1 MTRTVLITGAMGGIG
16 HATADAFRDEGWQV
30 FGLDRDAP
38 DGSPERIRFLHCDL
52 SDPDEIRAAFGE
64 VSKTTDRLD
73 AIVNNAAIQICK
85 PLVDMTIEE
94 WDLTL
99 ATNLR
104 PAYLTL
110 KYGYSLLKNARGSIV
125 NVSSVHAVATSK
137 NIAAYAASKGGLV
150 ALTRAMA
157 IELAADGIRVNAVL
171 PGAVD
176 TGMLRDGLRRGHVGD
191 GSDDE
196 LLQALGD
203 KTVMGRVGEPAEIAK
218 SILFLADSNRS
229 AFMTGHA
236 MIVDGGATIRLSTE

>member
-1 MTRTVLITGAMGGIG
+1 LKRTVLITGATGGIG
-16 HATADAFRDEGWQV
+16 FATAEEFLEDGWQV
-30 FGLDRDAP
+30 FGLDRNAP
-38 DGSPERIRFLHCDL
+38 EKRSGGIQFLRCDL
-52 SDPDEIRAAFGE
+52 AYPDQIQAAIGE
-64 VSKTTDRLD
+64 VAQTTDRLD

-85 PLVDMTIEE
+85 PLVEMTVDE
-94 WDLTL
+94 WDLVM

-104 PAYLTL
+104 PAFLTL
-110 KYGYSLLKNARGSIV
+110 KYGYSLLKKALGSIV

-137 NIAAYAASKGGLV
+137 DIAAYAASKGGLV

-157 IELAADGIRVNAVL
+157 IELAGDGIRVNAVL

-196 LLQALGD
+196 LLEALGD
-203 KTVMGRVGEPAEIAK
+203 KTVMGRVGEPVEIAK
-218 SILFLADSNRS
+218 TILFLADSEQS
-229 AFMTGHA
+229 AFMTGQT

>member
-1 MTRTVLITGAMGGIG
+1 MKRIVLITGGMGGIG
-16 HATADAFRDEGWQV
+16 QATAEAFRDDGWRV
-30 FGLDRDAP
+30 YGLDRNAP
-38 DGSPERIRFLHCDL
+38 GQNPEGIQFLRCDL
-52 SDPDEIRAAFGE
+52 SIPSEIEAAFDE
-64 VSKTTDRLD
+64 VSKATDHLD

-85 PLVDMTIEE
+85 PLVEMTIEE

-110 KYGYSLLKNARGSIV
+110 KYGYSLLKKAHGSIV

-157 IELAADGIRVNAVL
+157 IELAEDGIRVNAVL

-196 LLQALGD
+196 LLHALGD
-203 KTVMGRVGEPAEIAK
+203 KTVMGRVGEPTEIAK
-218 SILFLADSNRS
+218 TILFLADSDQT

>member
-1 MTRTVLITGAMGGIG
+1 MKRTALITGAMGGIG
-16 HATADAFRDEGWQV
+16 SATTEAFRTDGWRV
-30 FGLDRDAP
+30 FGLDKNAPTEGP
-38 DGSPERIRFLHCDL
+38 DGIHFIQCDL
-52 SDPDEIRAAFGE
+52 SDPAAIEAAFDE
-64 VSKTTDRLD
+64 VAESTDRLD
-73 AIVNNAAIQICK
+73 AIVNNAAVQICK
-85 PLVDMTIEE
+85 PLVEMSVEE

-99 ATNLR
+99 ETNLR
-104 PAYLTL
+104 PAFLTL
-110 KYGYSLLKNARGSIV
+110 KYGYSLLKAAKGSIV

-137 NIAAYAASKGGLV
+137 DIAAYAASKGGLV

-157 IELAADGIRVNAVL
+157 IELAEDGIRVNAVL

-203 KTVMGRVGEPAEIAK
+203 KTVLGRVGEPGEIAK
-218 SILFLADSNRS
+218 TILFLADPDQS

>member
-1 MTRTVLITGAMGGIG
+1 MNRTVLITGAMGGIG
-16 HATADAFRDEGWQV
+16 HAAAVLFKDAGWQV
-30 FGLDRDAP
+30 FGLDRNAP
-38 DGSPERIRFLHCDL
+38 DQNPEGIQFLHCDL
-52 SDPDEIRAAFGE
+52 SIPSEIEAAFKE
-64 VSKTTDRLD
+64 VSKATDHLD
-73 AIVNNAAIQICK
+73 AIINNAAIQICK
-85 PLVDMTIEE
+85 PLVEMTIEE

-104 PAYLTL
+104 PAFLTL
-110 KYGYSLLKNARGSIV
+110 KYGYSLLKKARGSIV

-157 IELAADGIRVNAVL
+157 IELAGDGIRVNAVL

-191 GSDDE
+191 GSDNE

-203 KTVMGRVGEPAEIAK
+203 KTVMGRVGDPAEIART
-218 SILFLADSNRS
+218 ILFLADSDQS